1 MKLKFILLGTIL
13 ILLNTF
19 QTIHAQMF
27 FEEDGKEFFFYDN
40 PFTPEYRFFEITP
53 DMIGQGGDPDVPID
67 GGLSALLIA
76 GAAYGAR
83 RLKRFERNKK
93 DHSSC

>member
-1 MKLKFILLGTIL
+1 MRLKFILLGTVLMFINAF
-13 ILLNTF
+13 NT
-19 QTIHAQMF
+19 TNAQMI
-27 FEEDGKEFFFYDN
+27 FEDDGKDYFFYDN

-67 GGLSALLIA
+67 GGISALLIA

-83 RLKRFERNKK
+83 RLKKNERHKK
-93 DHSSC
+93 DHS